1 MLFKVCLVYDI
12 IPYVTLKGG
21 FLLNFEESIKLIK
34 RGTEEIIPIEDLEKK
49 IRSGRKLNIKLGIDP
64 TAPDLHLGHTVVL
77 RKLKNF
83 QDLGHNV
90 ILIIGDFTAL
100 IGDPTGKSKTR
111 PSLSAEEI
119 KKNAETYKAQAFK
132 ILDEKKTVIKY
143 NSEWLSK
150 ISLEELIKIS
160 AKFTV
165 ARILERETFSE
176 RLKANEPISLHEI
189 LYPLLQ
195 AYDSVAINADVELGG
210 TDQTFNLLI
219 GRDLM
224 EKMGMEPQVCLTMPI
239 IAGLDGKQKMSKSLG
254 NYVGISEDPKEIFGK
269 LMSIPDEL
277 LRQYLILLTDFTE
290 EEISKFFEKYSNP
303 KEIKKILAFE
313 ITKKYTSEEDA
324 LKAKENFEA
333 AFERRDFPNDAPE
346 YQWPY
351 ENENEIWLPKLL
363 VDLRLLKST
372 SEGKRLISQGAIEI
386 NDEVITDEKFI
397 VKKGRFKLKVGRKI
411 FARVY

>member
-12 IPYVTLKGG
+12 IPCVTLKGG
-21 FLLNFEESIKLIK
+21 FFLNFDESIKLIK
-34 RGTEEIIPIEDLEKK
+34 RGTEEIIPFDDLEKK
-49 IRSGRKLNIKLGIDP
+49 IKSGRKLNIKLGIDP

-77 RKLKNF
+77 SKLKNF
-83 QDLGHNV
+83 QDLGHRV
-90 ILIIGDFTAL
+90 ILIIGDFTTL

-111 PSLSAEEI
+111 PSLNVEEI
-119 KKNAETYKAQAFK
+119 KKNAETYKTQAFK
-132 ILDEKKTVIKY
+132 ILDKELTTIKY

-150 ISLEELIKIS
+150 ISLEEFIKLS

-254 NYVGISEDPKEIFGK
+254 NYVGIAEDPNTVFGK
-269 LMSIPDEL
+269 LMSMPDEL
-277 LRQYLILLTDFTE
+277 LRQYFILLTDFNE
-290 EEISKFFEKYSNP
+290 DEISMLFKKYDNP
-303 KEIKKILAFE
+303 KDIKKILAFD
-313 ITKKYTSEEDA
+313 ITKRYSSEEDA
-324 LKAKENFEA
+324 LKARENFET
-333 AFERRDFPNDAPE
+333 AFEKRSFPEGVPE
-346 YQWPY
+346 YKWPY
-351 ENENEIWLPKLL
+351 ESENEVWLPKLL
-363 VDLRLLKST
+363 VDLGLLKST
-372 SEGKRLISQGAIEI
+372 SEGKRLLAQGAIEI
-386 NDEVITDEKFI
+386 NEEAINDEKFI
-397 VKKGRFKLKVGRKI
+397 VKKGNFKLKVGRKI
-411 FARVY
+411 FARII

>member
-219 GRDLM
+219 GRDPC
-224 EKMGMEPQVCLTMPI
+224 K
-239 IAGLDGKQKMSKSLG
+239 
-254 NYVGISEDPKEIFGK
+254 
-269 LMSIPDEL
+269 
-277 LRQYLILLTDFTE
+277 
-290 EEISKFFEKYSNP
+290 
-303 KEIKKILAFE
+303 
-313 ITKKYTSEEDA
+313 
-324 LKAKENFEA
+324 NFS
-333 AFERRDFPNDAPE
+333 
-346 YQWPY
+346 PY
-351 ENENEIWLPKLL
+351 
-363 VDLRLLKST
+363 
-372 SEGKRLISQGAIEI
+372 
-386 NDEVITDEKFI
+386 F
-397 VKKGRFKLKVGRKI
+397 
-411 FARVY
+411 

>member
-1 MLFKVCLVYDI
+1 M
-12 IPYVTLKGG
+12 
-21 FLLNFEESIKLIK
+21 NFEESIKLIT
-34 RGTEEIIPIEDLEKK
+34 RGTEEIIPLEDLEKK
-49 IRSGRKLNIKLGIDP
+49 IKSGRKLNIKLGIDP

-90 ILIIGDFTAL
+90 ILIIGDFTTL

-111 PSLSAEEI
+111 PALSADEI
-119 KKNAETYKAQAFK
+119 KKNAQTYKTQAFK
-132 ILDEKKTVIKY
+132 ILDEKKTIIKY

-165 ARILERETFSE
+165 ARILERETFSQ
-176 RLKANEPISLHEI
+176 RLKTNEAISLHEI

-195 AYDSVAINADVELGG
+195 AYDSVAIKADVELGG

-254 NYVGISEDPKEIFGK
+254 NYVGIAEDPKDIFGK

-277 LRQYLILLTDFTE
+277 LRQYFILLTDFKE
-290 EEISKFFEKYSNP
+290 DEISGFFERYKNP
-303 KEIKKILAFE
+303 KDIKKILAFE
-313 ITKKYTSEEDA
+313 ITKMYSSEEEA
-324 LKAKENFEA
+324 LKAKESFET
-333 AFERRDFPNDAPE
+333 AFEKRTFPKDAPV
-346 YQWPY
+346 YKWPY
-351 ENENEIWLPKLL
+351 ENENEVWLPKLL
-363 VDLRLLKST
+363 VDLGLLKSS
-372 SEGKRLISQGAIEI
+372 SEGKRLISQGAIEV
-386 NDEVITDEKFI
+386 DEETVTDEKFV
-397 VKKGRFKLKVGRKI
+397 VKKGDHRLKVGRKMFLRI
-411 FARVY
+411 Y